1 MCGRYS
7 LFVPQDTIEERFGA
21 TFVDDYEPRYNAAP
35 SQQLPVI
42 LDEAPAEI
50 RRARW
55 GLIPAWGGE
64 GDGLINARAETAAE
78 KPAFREAYDSRR
90 CLVPADG
97 FYEWTERDGDGD
109 GGGGKQ
115 PYRFT
120 RADEQP
126 FAMAGL
132 YRTWTPETTQTGLG
146 EFGSGGPSTAD
157 PVTTFTILTREPNDL
172 LAEYHHRMSVM
183 LSPEEEQAWLEGA
196 PVEEIAPTPSEALRA
211 YPVSTAVN
219 SPANDSPAVV
229 EEIEH

>member
-7 LFVPQDTIEERFGA
+7 LFVPQDTVEQRFGA
-21 TFVDDYEPRYNAAP
+21 TFVGEYEPRYNAAP
-35 SQQLPVI
+35 SQELPVV
-42 LDEAPAEI
+42 LDEAPGEI
-50 RRARW
+50 HTARW
-55 GLIPAWGGE
+55 GLIPEWGEE

-78 KPAFREAYDSRR
+78 KPAFRDAYESRR

-97 FYEWTERDGDGD
+97 FYEWAERE
-109 GGGGKQ
+109 GGKQ

-120 RADEQP
+120 MADEEP

-132 YRTWTPETTQTGLG
+132 WERYTPETTQTGLG
-146 EFGSGGPSTAD
+146 EFASGGPSTAE

-172 LAEYHHRMSVM
+172 LAEYHHRMSVI
-183 LSPEEEQAWLEGA
+183 LGPEEERAWLEGA
-196 PVEEIAPTPSEALRA
+196 PVEEVTPTPAEALRA

-229 EEIEH
+229 EEVEPAG